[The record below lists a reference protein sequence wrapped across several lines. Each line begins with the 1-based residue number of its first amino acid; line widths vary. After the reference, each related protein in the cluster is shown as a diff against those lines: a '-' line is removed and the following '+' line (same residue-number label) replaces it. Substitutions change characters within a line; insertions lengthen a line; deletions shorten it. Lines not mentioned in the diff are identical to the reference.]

1 MNEQRVA
8 SFLALAE
15 EDLAA
20 CKQLMRQY
28 PRQCAFYLEQA
39 AEKLLKAVLTVE
51 AIVFTASHH
60 QLGALA
66 ALLPEEHLWRADLMA
81 FDRFSS
87 YATAFRYPTPGGGMP
102 RLPGRDELERGWRE
116 VRAVA
121 AEIKDW
127 SIERLAEKAG
137 KGRGR

>member
-15 EDLAA
+15 EELAA

-28 PRQCAFYLEQA
+28 PRQCTFSLEQA
-39 AEKLLKAVLTVE
+39 AEKLLKAVLTAE
-51 AIVFTASHH
+51 AIVFAAGHR
-60 QLGALA
+60 QLGARA
-66 ALLPEEHLWRADLMA
+66 ALLPEEHIWRADLMA

-87 YATAFRYPTPGGGMP
+87 SATALRYPTPGGGMP
-102 RLPGRDELERGWRE
+102 RLPERGELARGWRE

-121 AEIKDW
+121 AEIGDW
-127 SIERLAEKAG
+127 SVERPAEKAV
-137 KGRGR
+137 RGRRS